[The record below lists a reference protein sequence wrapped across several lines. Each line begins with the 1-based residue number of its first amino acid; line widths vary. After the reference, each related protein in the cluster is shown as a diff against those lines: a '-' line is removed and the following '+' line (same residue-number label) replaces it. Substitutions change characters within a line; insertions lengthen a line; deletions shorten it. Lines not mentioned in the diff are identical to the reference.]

1 MNAIMLKLL
10 KLQSLEFDRTP
21 TSAEEK
27 EIEQLRTEVP
37 EPIMGHY
44 SRLIARGKKGVAVIR
59 NQVCSG
65 CQMRLP
71 IGTITTLMRNE
82 DIQICD
88 SCGRYLYLPDTPE
101 ETKPTAEAKPVKKS
115 KKRKSA
121 SESAEPA
128 AQA

>member
-10 KLQSLEFDRTP
+10 KLQSLEFDRQP
-21 TSAEEK
+21 SAAEEK

-37 EPIMGHY
+37 EPILGHY

-71 IGTITTLMRNE
+71 IGVITTLMRNE
-82 DIQICD
+82 DIQLCD

-101 ETKPTAEAKPVKKS
+101 ETNPTAEAKPKKT
-115 KKRKSA
+115 KKRKA
-121 SESAEPA
+121 KDESAEPA